1 MINDALGKNKK
12 MNILSKSFI
21 GALAFSGAIA
31 TATAAGVTTDISGVG
46 GGLGSFDV
54 LSNSI
59 VPKELNLTETFDSTG
74 PINVV
79 FTVVHA
85 QGAGGPYSVTET
97 ITNHTGVTWTDFHLS
112 IPTGMVFNNFQSASL
127 TGFTLVSPSASG
139 PHDLNFTGSLANGA
153 TATAKFNL
161 TLPDPGAGNYTSLTL
176 MQSPS
181 VSVSPIPEPE
191 TYGMLMAGLGLM
203 GFVVRRRSTTLRG

>member
-1 MINDALGKNKK
+1 MS
-12 MNILSKSFI
+12 ILSKSLI
-21 GALAFSGAIA
+21 GILVFGGVIT
-31 TATAAGVTTDISGVG
+31 TATAAGVITDISAVG

-59 VPKELNLTETFDSTG
+59 VPKELNLTNTFDSTG

-127 TGFTLVSPSASG
+127 TGFTLDSPPASG

-153 TATAKFNL
+153 TTTAKFNL
-161 TLPDPGAGNYTSLTL
+161 SLSDPGAGNTTSLTL
-176 MQSPS
+176 MQNPS
-181 VSVSPIPEPE
+181 VSVSPVPEPE
-191 TYGMLMAGLGLM
+191 TYAMLMAGLGLM
-203 GFVVRRRSTTLRG
+203 GLVVRRRNTTLRG

>member
-1 MINDALGKNKK
+1 

-21 GALAFSGAIA
+21 GVLAFSGAIT
-31 TATAAGVTTDISGVG
+31 TATAAGVITDISGVG
-46 GGLGSFDV
+46 GGLGSFGV
-54 LSNSI
+54 LNNSI
-59 VPKELNLTETFDSTG
+59 VPKQLNLIKTFDSVAA
-74 PINVV
+74 INVV

-97 ITNHTGVTWTDFHLS
+97 ITNNTGVTWTDFHLS

-127 TGFTLVSPSASG
+127 TGFTLDSPPASG
-139 PHDLNFTGSLANGA
+139 SHDLNFTGSLASGA
-153 TATAKFNL
+153 TTTAKFNL

-203 GFVVRRRSTTLRG
+203 GFVVRRRTTTLRG